1 MAKAMADQGTR
12 TVFETEARRRSSRA
26 SYIFMLKLLVP
37 LFLALMGLGAGMA
50 LTGAGLPGVLGGI
63 LAVVLAVGLPWLAIR
78 AMNRRLR
85 FTYTLKADGLEVG
98 PLKRGWF
105 APYDEVALIRES
117 HEQDVSVDRYLEVI
131 AGSRSA
137 TVILTRTDVR
147 ACAKALADRCPS
159 AVWVDDQGNEHL
171 SAALKA
177 GRGGP
182 DVVQRA
188 LRNMEVLRH
197 RYVQG
202 SVRLIAAAVLAGVV
216 LTYVGAAFLG
226 LVRMDEG
233 LRKGLGISSLFFTGL
248 FGACGF
254 MQVRQ
259 LKAWDAVRERFEEAA
274 DENAPRRGD

>member
-1 MAKAMADQGTR
+1 MAKTMSHQGTR

-37 LFLALMGLGAGMA
+37 LFLALMGLATGIA

-63 LAVVLAVGLPWLAIR
+63 LAVVLMVGLPWLAIR

-85 FTYTLKADGLEVG
+85 FVYALKADGLEVG

-117 HEQDVSVDRYLEVI
+117 HEQDVSPDRYLEVI
-131 AGSRSA
+131 AGARSA

-147 ACAKALADRCPS
+147 ACAQALAERCPS

-171 SAALKA
+171 SALLKG

-182 DVVQRA
+182 EAVQRA
-188 LRNMEVLRH
+188 FRNMELLRRRYHQAFVLFLAMG
-197 RYVQG
+197 VL
-202 SVRLIAAAVLAGVV
+202 SSIVLA
-216 LTYVGAAFLG
+216 YVGAAFLG
-226 LVRMDEG
+226 LVRMDAG
-233 LRKGLGISSLFFTGL
+233 LRKGLGISSLFWTGVWWFCAVKQFWRL
-248 FGACGF
+248 
-254 MQVRQ
+254 Q
-259 LKAWDAVRERFEEAA
+259 AWDAVRTRFEEAA
-274 DENAPRRGD
+274 DESAPARGD